1 MSVIF
6 QSGGYFMGFDMDPTG
21 AQIFTQ
27 AASGLTDSGT
37 TPFGFGYS
45 YRLQNS
51 RAGILFGTNLTTLI
65 SGQRFYIQ
73 TSLPSPSGILLDWYD
88 ATAGAVQVSLRV
100 TSTGTLQFYLGNGT
114 GTPIGSASAAL
125 IVANTW
131 YVIECT
137 VTISATVGFVECKV
151 NGTTVITTAA
161 TQNTKST
168 ANTFVNAYGLNSAG
182 AGFAFFDDWYML
194 DGTGIAPFNAYL
206 GPVQVRGDAAS
217 ANSAIGGRNA
227 WTPTNPTNVNHSN
240 VANIPANAA
249 QYDADS
255 TPGDY
260 DMFQFPG
267 LPSNTA
273 TVLAIDLWA
282 LLLLDSAGARTVEL
296 NTYSN
301 TTDSPTAA
309 FTPGT
314 TAAYANQ
321 VSTVDPHG
329 PAAWT
334 VATAG
339 AAELGVKLQS

>member
-1 MSVIF
+1 
-6 QSGGYFMGFDMDPTG
+6 MGFDMDPTS

-27 AASGLTDSGT
+27 AASGVTDSGT
-37 TPFGFGYS
+37 TPFSFGWS
-45 YRLQNS
+45 WRVQNS
-51 RAGILFGTNLTTLI
+51 RAGILLGTNLTTLI
-65 SGQRFYIQ
+65 SGQRFYIL
-73 TSLPSPSGILLDWYD
+73 TSLPSPNAILLDWYD

-114 GTPIGSASAAL
+114 GTPIGPASSAL

-137 VTISATVGFVECKV
+137 VTISATVGFVECKI
-151 NGTTVITTAA
+151 NGTTAITTAA

-182 AGFAFFDDWYML
+182 AGFAYFDDWYML

-206 GPVQVRGDAAS
+206 GPVQVRGDAPS
-217 ANSAIGGRNA
+217 ANSAVGGRNA
-227 WTPTNPTNVNHSN
+227 FTPTNPTNVNWTN
-240 VANIPANAA
+240 VGNIPAVATKYNADGTA
-249 QYDADS
+249 
-255 TPGDY
+255 GDY
-260 DMFQFPG
+260 DMFQFPP

-301 TTDSPTAA
+301 TTDSATAA
-309 FTPGT
+309 FTPTGT
-314 TAAYANQ
+314 IAVPAYANQ

-329 PAAWT
+329 PTAWT

-339 AAELGVKLQS
+339 AAELGVKVQT